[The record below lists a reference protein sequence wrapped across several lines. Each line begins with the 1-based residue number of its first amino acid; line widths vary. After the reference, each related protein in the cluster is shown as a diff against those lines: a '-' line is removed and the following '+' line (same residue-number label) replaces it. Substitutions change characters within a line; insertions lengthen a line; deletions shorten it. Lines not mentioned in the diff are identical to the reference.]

1 MVYETELRHHGIK
14 GQRWGVRRYQ
24 NPDGSLTPRGRKRWA
39 KLQKKYPWL
48 KDHEYSKNSEIN
60 SRSKNTR
67 KKRISE
73 MSDDELIKY
82 TNTLSL
88 QTKAIK
94 ARKELASE
102 TTKPKKESIIKS
114 TLGDIGKSVVKEA
127 ANIGSKYLTDTLKK
141 KMGIKPSEMEQLKE
155 EAEKAGYLKSI
166 FGAEEQKYKA
176 KRMKQQ
182 YEKLKEADK
191 KPEEDTR
198 SAFQKA
204 VDAANEMAK
213 NSTTIPI
220 KPGDLYTV
228 SGYKPKVGESFK
240 NNKKESYSKSYDGSS
255 FGFSINSDTAKTVAS
270 AARPIVNS
278 LLTEFSS
285 GTKQGI
291 LVGSPYSSSY
301 KSYGSEAIDDIF
313 NRYMDKNS
321 PKSLGS
327 GSKR

>member
-1 MVYETELRHHGIK
+1 MVYETELYHHGVK

-48 KDHEYSKNSEIN
+48 KDHEYSKN
-60 SRSKNTR
+60 TR
-67 KKRISE
+67 KKRISD

-82 TNTLSL
+82 TNTLRL
-88 QTKAIK
+88 QTNAIK

-114 TLGDIGKSVVKEA
+114 TLGDIGKSVIKEA
-127 ANIGSKYLTDTLKK
+127 ANLGSKYLTDALKK
-141 KMGIKPSEMEQLKE
+141 KMGVKPSEMEQLKE

-166 FGAEEQKYKA
+166 FGAEEQKYKT
-176 KRMKQQ
+176 KRTKYQ

-191 KPEEDTR
+191 KPEEDNR

-204 VDAANEMAK
+204 VDAANEMANK
-213 NSTTIPI
+213 SKTF
-220 KPGDLYTV
+220 KAVDLYTG
-228 SGYKPKVGESFK
+228 GYEPKVGESFK
-240 NNKKESYSKSYDGSS
+240 NNKKESYSKSYEGSS
-255 FGFSINSDTAKTVAS
+255 FGFSINSDTSRTVAS
-270 AARPIVNS
+270 AARPIVNA

-301 KSYGSEAIDDIF
+301 KSSGSEAIDDLF
-313 NRYMDKNS
+313 NKIR
-321 PKSLGS
+321 
-327 GSKR
+327 